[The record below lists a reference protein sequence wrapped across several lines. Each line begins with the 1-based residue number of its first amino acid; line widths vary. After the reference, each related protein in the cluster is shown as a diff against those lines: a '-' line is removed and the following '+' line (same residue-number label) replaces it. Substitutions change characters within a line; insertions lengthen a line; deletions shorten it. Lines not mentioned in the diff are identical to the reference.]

1 MSFCIIIIKCL
12 LVAIPAV
19 DFDEASVD
27 EGVVDAEAEGVHD
40 LVDAGEAVDGGLAM
54 FYGV

>member
-1 MSFCIIIIKCL
+1 MPL

-40 LVDAGEAVDGGLAM
+40 FGDAGEAVDGGLA
-54 FYGV
+54 VDVLWRLR